1 MSCLWVR
8 ICSNQY
14 LHLRGLSNQDGVMK
28 ANKSAFRIYELDLLP
43 FTAAIPRLRALFMLT
58 PSNVNKD
65 LKREI
70 VVTFREEVGLSW
82 LPFIWCLWHQ
92 LEVVTSGSS
101 NEYLLCIG
109 QCLRNLF
116 YLYEKTS
123 KKFRES
129 RLLHKTVKIYEFQN
143 KQAKPVKSCDTRLIT
158 HVVQSMTGFV
168 VRFGVSTHHIEN
180 IISDTSKQHDKTTLE
195 GMRQIVEA
203 DILMK

>member
-1 MSCLWVR
+1 MNIYCASDNV
-8 ICSNQY
+8 Y
-14 LHLRGLSNQDGVMK
+14 VM
-28 ANKSAFRIYELDLLP
+28 
-43 FTAAIPRLRALFMLT
+43 
-58 PSNVNKD
+58 
-65 LKREI
+65 
-70 VVTFREEVGLSW
+70 
-82 LPFIWCLWHQ
+82 
-92 LEVVTSGSS
+92 
-101 NEYLLCIG
+101 
-109 QCLRNLF
+109 F

-129 RLLHKTVKIYEFQN
+129 CLLHKTVKIYEFQN

-168 VRFGVSTHHIEN
+168 VRFGVYTHHIEN